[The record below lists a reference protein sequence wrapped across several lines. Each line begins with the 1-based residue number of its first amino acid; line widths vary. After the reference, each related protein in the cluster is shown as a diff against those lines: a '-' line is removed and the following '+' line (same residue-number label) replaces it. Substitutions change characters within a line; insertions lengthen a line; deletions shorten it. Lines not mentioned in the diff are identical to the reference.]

1 MDYLKKV
8 HDKRL
13 FYLISGIVLAISILA
28 VRWSETGEKT
38 DHVSGTAGCVKEIAL
53 TFDDGP
59 HPKWTP
65 ILLEGLKLRGIRA
78 TFFVIGESAQEYPE
92 LIQQMEEDG
101 HQIGNHTYSHV
112 QLTRCPLP
120 HALLEI
126 QKTQDAIYSITKKI
140 PKFIRP
146 PFGSWNEALAEHT
159 SLTAVLWDV
168 DPYDWK
174 YQNSRQ
180 IVDSIK
186 AQTDDQSIILLHD
199 VYETSVQAALE
210 IVDYYQKLGYRFCR
224 VDEIFI
230 E

>member
-1 MDYLKKV
+1 MKKV
-8 HDKRL
+8 LYRKPAVFL
-13 FYLISGIVLAISILA
+13 ALLILVIA
-28 VRWSETGEKT
+28 VCVIKDTADTETT
-38 DHVSGTAGCVKEIAL
+38 DAVSTKADGTKEIAL

-65 ILLEGLKLRGIRA
+65 LLLEGLKQRGVFV
-78 TFFVIGESAQEYPE
+78 TFFVIGESAKKYPK
-92 LIQQMEEDG
+92 LIQQMEAQG

-112 QLTRCPLP
+112 QLTRCPVS
-120 HALLEI
+120 HALSQI
-126 QKTQDAIYSITKKI
+126 QKTQEVIQSITKKT

-146 PFGSWNEALAEHT
+146 PFGSWNEVLAEKT

-174 YQNSRQ
+174 NQDCRK

-186 AQTDDQSIILLHD
+186 AQTKDQSIILLHD

-210 IVDYYQKLGYRFCR
+210 IVDYYQNLGYRFCR

>member
-1 MDYLKKV
+1 MGYLKKV
-8 HDKRL
+8 QYRSL
-13 FYLISGIVLAISILA
+13 TGLILGMVLVMSVCAA
-28 VRWSETGEKT
+28 RWSGNDEKT
-38 DHVSGTAGCVKEIAL
+38 EAASGKAGCTKEIAL

-65 ILLEGLKLRGIRA
+65 ILLEGLKKRGIRA
-78 TFFVIGESAQEYPE
+78 TFFVIGESAEQYPQ

-101 HQIGNHTYSHV
+101 HQIGNHTYSHI

-120 HALLEI
+120 HALSEI
-126 QKTQDAIYSITKKI
+126 QKTQEVIRLITRKT

-146 PFGSWNEALAEHT
+146 PFGSWNEALAEQT

-174 YQNSRQ
+174 YQDCRQ

-186 AQTDDQSIILLHD
+186 AQTEDQSIILLHD

-210 IVDYYQKLGYRFCR
+210 IADYYQKQGYRFCR